1 MDKAQ
6 DKPHKIAQLYGYAVC
21 LVAVITFL
29 ISLTSM
35 VGALFDLSD
44 PLHAGWYQGP
54 NLASFE
60 TYKMDSLRSPSQGDG
75 QSTPGYV
82 PDDETLRTMYETAKA
97 DRIQRVG
104 FQSRRTLTTQGLLV
118 IVCVTLFVGHWVWIR
133 SRIHSG
139 MLPE

>member
-21 LVAVITFL
+21 LVTVITFL
-29 ISLTSM
+29 ISVSSM
-35 VGALFDLSD
+35 VGALFDLSN

-60 TYKMDSLRSPSQGDG
+60 TYKMDQLRSPRHGDE
-75 QSTPGYV
+75 QSAPGYV
-82 PDDETLRTMYETAKA
+82 PDDETLRTMYEAARA
-97 DRIQRVG
+97 DRIERVG
-104 FQSRRTLTTQGLLV
+104 FQARRTLTSHGLLL

-133 SRIHSG
+133 NRVRF
-139 MLPE
+139 EKQAA